1 MGPVGFIDLHVVRR
15 GRCLPRPSPGGL
27 KRRMTKTAREWDG
40 GLMGLS
46 NFELASRSVCKQLI
60 GSGLRVRWSSQ
71 SQNNRLQCTVPLDR
85 LRLRT
90 TNSATDKKT
99 QLQCTVPLG
108 PIETPLIVAC
118 SGLGLRCNVR
128 SLWDR
133 LRH

>member
-46 NFELASRSVCKQLI
+46 NFELASRIVCKQLI

-71 SQNNRLQCTVPLDR
+71 SQNKR
-85 LRLRT
+85 
-90 TNSATDKKT
+90 
-99 QLQCTVPLG
+99 LQCTVPLG
-108 PIETPLIVAC
+108 PIETSHTCHPRPPLALWVAMY
-118 SGLGLRCNVR
+118 GPFGT
-128 SLWDR
+128 D
-133 LRH
+133 

>member
-46 NFELASRSVCKQLI
+46 NFELASRIVCKQLI

-71 SQNNRLQCTVPLDR
+71 SQNKR
-85 LRLRT
+85 
-90 TNSATDKKT
+90 
-99 QLQCTVPLG
+99 LQCTVPLG
-108 PIETPLIVAC
+108 PIETI
-118 SGLGLRCNVR
+118 
-128 SLWDR
+128 R
-133 LRH
+133 LFDSKSTTCLLYTSPSPRDKRQSRMPSSA

>member
-46 NFELASRSVCKQLI
+46 NFELASRIVCKQLI

-71 SQNNRLQCTVPLDR
+71 SQNKR
-85 LRLRT
+85 
-90 TNSATDKKT
+90 
-99 QLQCTVPLG
+99 LQCTVPLG
-108 PIETPLIVAC
+108 PIETGMSMLTPLE
-118 SGLGLRCNVR
+118 S
-128 SLWDR
+128 
-133 LRH
+133 HP

>member
-46 NFELASRSVCKQLI
+46 NFELASRIVCKQLI

-71 SQNNRLQCTVPLDR
+71 SQNKR
-85 LRLRT
+85 
-90 TNSATDKKT
+90 
-99 QLQCTVPLG
+99 LQCTVPLG
-108 PIETPLIVAC
+108 PIETYLRVWHWPFAQVGCVAMY
-118 SGLGLRCNVR
+118 GPFGT
-128 SLWDR
+128 D
-133 LRH
+133 